1 MSTPPLIIVVAVA
14 ENGVI
19 GHNNEL
25 PWRLPGDARHFQ
37 RMTMGKP
44 VIMGRSTLQS
54 MGKALPGRANIVL
67 TRDPNFRFEGV
78 LVARDLESG
87 LALAAQ
93 EAQRMGAKEIAIIG
107 GAGVFAEALPRTA
120 RIELT
125 EVHARPEGDTH
136 FPEFDRKEWRE
147 TRRDGPH
154 QEKGAT
160 YPYSFVT
167 LERCR
172 V

>member
-1 MSTPPLIIVVAVA
+1 VKTPPLIIVVAVA

-19 GHNNEL
+19 GRNNEL
-25 PWRLPGDARHFQ
+25 PWRLPGDAKFFQ
-37 RMTMGKP
+37 RITMGKP
-44 VIMGRSTLQS
+44 VLMGKSTFLS

-67 TRDPNFRFEGV
+67 TRDPNFSAEGV
-78 LVARDLESG
+78 LVARDLEAG
-87 LALAAQ
+87 IALAAK
-93 EAQRMGAKEIAIIG
+93 EAERMGAKEIAVIG
-107 GAGVFAEALPRTA
+107 GAGVFAETLPRVA

-125 EVHARPEGDTH
+125 EVHARPEGDTR
-136 FPEFDRKEWRE
+136 FPEFDRSQWRE

-167 LERCR
+167 LERR
-172 V
+172 